1 VGQTPKELR
10 AGVAQL
16 GYNLGMATNA
26 VVRSRINA
34 DVKEK
39 ATAVL
44 EEMGLTVSDVMR
56 IVLTR
61 VANENALPF
70 DLKPPI
76 SSISWAGLLGITEN
90 GAIRF
95 RAGFFRFC
103 HSVEEFAGDQSEPRV
118 FEKPVDNPFLFVT
131 PFTP

>member
-1 VGQTPKELR
+1 
-10 AGVAQL
+10 
-16 GYNLGMATNA
+16 MATNA

-61 VANENALPF
+61 VAKENALPF
-70 DLKPPI
+70 DLKPNKLTRDTLRKTAEGVEVHRAKD
-76 SSISWAGLLGITEN
+76 SADLFNKLGI
-90 GAIRF
+90 
-95 RAGFFRFC
+95 
-103 HSVEEFAGDQSEPRV
+103 
-118 FEKPVDNPFLFVT
+118 
-131 PFTP
+131 

>member
-1 VGQTPKELR
+1 
-10 AGVAQL
+10 
-16 GYNLGMATNA
+16 MATNA

-61 VANENALPF
+61 IAKENALPF
-70 DLKPPI
+70 DLKPNKLTSETMRKTARGEEI
-76 SSISWAGLLGITEN
+76 HQAKDAADLFNKLGI
-90 GAIRF
+90 
-95 RAGFFRFC
+95 
-103 HSVEEFAGDQSEPRV
+103 
-118 FEKPVDNPFLFVT
+118 
-131 PFTP
+131 

>member
-1 VGQTPKELR
+1 MRFLQRLVF
-10 AGVAQL
+10 VAHL
-16 GYNLGMATNA
+16 GYNINMATNA
-26 VVRSRINA
+26 VVRSRFSV

-70 DLKPPI
+70 DLKPNKLTRETMRMTAQGI
-76 SSISWAGLLGITEN
+76 EVHHAKNATDLFNKLGI
-90 GAIRF
+90 
-95 RAGFFRFC
+95 
-103 HSVEEFAGDQSEPRV
+103 
-118 FEKPVDNPFLFVT
+118 
-131 PFTP
+131 